1 MPGYGFAI
9 DRGGTFTDICVF
21 RPDNSVKILKILS
34 EDPANY
40 KDAPTEA
47 IRRVLEEETQ
57 TSIPKGTPVPTGRRL
72 FVNRGLT
79 AL

>member
-9 DRGGTFTDICVF
+9 DRGGTFTDVCAF
-21 RPDNSVKILKILS
+21 RPDGSVRIMKILS

-40 KDAPTEA
+40 EYAPTEA
-47 IRRVLEEETQ
+47 IRKILEEETNQ
-57 TSIPKGTPVPTGRRL
+57 KIPRGSLVPTGGYIS
-72 FVNRGLT
+72 VYH